1 MRVINTIYIISAII
15 CLALATETKEEKD
28 NQFFQ
33 GMETGFFLRKNP
45 KGYKDYECPDLP
57 IDTELTKQINE
68 VFAPMKMM
76 VSLAKDATLDAT
88 MDLVSLFIDEIQ
100 ALQAA
105 SNNYSGSDFCSG
117 VVYGIHGS
125 RLIIEIGKHMVN
137 VVQTFIK

>member
-1 MRVINTIYIISAII
+1 
-15 CLALATETKEEKD
+15 
-28 NQFFQ
+28 
-33 GMETGFFLRKNP
+33 
-45 KGYKDYECPDLP
+45 
-57 IDTELTKQINE
+57 
-68 VFAPMKMM
+68 MKMM
-76 VSLAKDATLDAT
+76 VSLAKDPTLDAT
-88 MDLVSLFIDEIQ
+88 MDLVSLFMDEIT